1 MGSRRSIAWRH
12 RIFVSY
18 VKVNTSISLEL
29 SPIIFLQQ
37 KIKTLSESM
46 VSNRLLEEF
55 LAGLPILNWSS
66 VKLSKKFSVS
76 LSMVSCKVNFTVLL
90 DAYQANFGVKQNVF
104 WCWVY
109 YFLTSINMA
118 NDTVYILIPQ
128 VFRYFISSELI
139 LLFLLICFWQSNF
152 SSNYFIIYLS
162 LSVQLYALAMLF
174 ILLVSIVYLAWSSA
188 F

>member
-104 WCWVY
+104 
-109 YFLTSINMA
+109 
-118 NDTVYILIPQ
+118 
-128 VFRYFISSELI
+128 
-139 LLFLLICFWQSNF
+139 
-152 SSNYFIIYLS
+152 
-162 LSVQLYALAMLF
+162 
-174 ILLVSIVYLAWSSA
+174 
-188 F
+188 